1 MQVHPERMKWIAKRM
16 AWIVVSLVAVLLVV
30 AAIRHKKESLVIALK
45 VTIIDTEDQL
55 KFIQKDDVRDILFN
69 TFGHYLEGKTIGQIN
84 VEATE
89 AALEKDPFIE
99 SADVYIDAQN
109 QVNVSI
115 EQREPIL
122 RVMDVEDKSYYLDRK
137 GEEKI
142 PLSSK
147 YAARI
152 LAATGDVGLYV
163 ENYKEIKDNQLRKVY
178 RLALFIAENP
188 FWKAQIE
195 QIHTEHNGDVILI
208 PKLGDHKIYFGDPED
223 LIEDKFKRLETF
235 YKEALPHKGWEEYK
249 TINLAYKDQ
258 VVCKKR

>member
-1 MQVHPERMKWIAKRM
+1 MQVHPDRMKWIVKRM
-16 AWIVVSLVAVLLVV
+16 AWVVVGLVAVLLVI
-30 AAIRHKKESLVIALK
+30 AAIRHKQNSLVQALK
-45 VTIIDTEDQL
+45 ITIVDTEDQL
-55 KFIQKDDVRDILFN
+55 KFIQKEDVRDILFN
-69 TFGHYLEGKTIGQIN
+69 TFGHYLEGKTVGQID

-89 AALEKDPFIE
+89 ETLENDPFIE
-99 SADVYIDAQN
+99 AADVYIDAQN
-109 QVNVSI
+109 KVNISI

-137 GEEKI
+137 GEGKI

-152 LAATGDVGLYV
+152 LTATGDVGLFV

-178 RLALFIAENP
+178 AMAMFIAQNP

-195 QIHTEHNGDVILI
+195 QIHTEHNGDVLLI
-208 PKLGDHKIYFGDPED
+208 PKLGDHKIYFGPPDD
-223 LIEDKFKRLETF
+223 LMKEKFKRLETF
-235 YKEALPHKGWEEYK
+235 YKEALPHKGWDEYK